1 MNEPNAGRAIVTF
14 SRGWQTL
21 VAIRSLGRRDVEVI
35 AGGSIFH
42 DDRQQRLLRAFVKA
56 AKR

>member
-21 VAIRSLGRRDVEVI
+21 VAIRSLSRRDVEVI
-35 AGGSIFH
+35 AEDQYSMTPGNSA
-42 DDRQQRLLRAFVKA
+42 RCWRV
-56 AKR
+56 